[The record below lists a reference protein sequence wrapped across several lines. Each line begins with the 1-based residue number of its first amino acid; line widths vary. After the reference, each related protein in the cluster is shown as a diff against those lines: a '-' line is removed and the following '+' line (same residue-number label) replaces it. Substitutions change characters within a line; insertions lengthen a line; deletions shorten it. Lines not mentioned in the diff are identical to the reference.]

1 MMYLML
7 CAVKDVATAPADVGT
22 HVIFYALYSY
32 YFCRSCAERKSR
44 VDGDLCYIY
53 NYSTSQLV
61 IVGQMMLNEL
71 AEPLLAPNGWRPPA
85 SRTPANNG
93 VPAVGVFAPYGAVS
107 SGGITAFVPSML
119 EL

>member
-32 YFCRSCAERKSR
+32 YFYRSCAERKSR

-85 SRTPANNG
+85 SRTPANNS
-93 VPAVGVFAPYGAVS
+93 VPEVGVSTACGPVS
-107 SGGITAFVPSML
+107 SRGKTDFVPDP
-119 EL
+119 